1 MKKTHW
7 ITFLFLLSLPTLSIG
22 EETIYINDSGA
33 DPNAAYAIKMIKLA
47 LKHIDQVYK
56 LEITNQNFTQAKIR
70 EEVKSGKLHIAWGSS
85 NAEVESVL
93 KPVRIPLYKGLLGHR
108 IFIIHKKNQEKFDRI
123 KTLDDLKQLNLGQ
136 GKTWADTRI
145 LEANGFRLV
154 KVNKTPSIFYMTDG
168 ERFDAFPRGA
178 LEPFRELEKYPNLPD
193 LTVEKG
199 LMLVY
204 KMPYYLFVANENSRL
219 AQQLETGLNRA
230 IDNGTFDE
238 VFYSDPSVRDMFEKA
253 NIKNRRV
260 FYIDNPLLSKETPLD
275 RKELWLD
282 LSSIQ

>member
-7 ITFLFLLSLPTLSIG
+7 ITFVFLLSLTKMSIG
-22 EETIYINDSGA
+22 ETLYINDSGA
-33 DPNAAYAIKMIKLA
+33 DPNAAYAIKMIRLA
-47 LKHIDQVYK
+47 LKHIDQNYT
-56 LEITNQNFTQAKIR
+56 LEIANQNFTQAKIR

-93 KPVRIPLYKGLLGHR
+93 RPVRVPLYKGLMGHR
-108 IFIIHKKNQEKFDRI
+108 IFIIHKKNQGKFDRI
-123 KTLDDLKQLNLGQ
+123 ETLDDLKKLRFGQ

-145 LEANGFRLV
+145 LEANGFNLV
-154 KVNKTPSIFYMTDG
+154 KVNKTPGIFYMTDG

-178 LEPFRELEKYPNLPD
+178 LEPFRELEKYPNLSD
-193 LTVEKG
+193 LTVEKR

-204 KMPYYLFVANENSRL
+204 KMPYYLFVANDNNQL
-219 AQQLETGLNRA
+219 AQQLELGLNRA
-230 IDNGTFDE
+230 IADGTFDE
-238 VFYSDPSVRDMFEKA
+238 IFYNDPSVKDMFEKA

-282 LSSIQ
+282 LSLLQ